1 MRSKKVQQEHIRVN
15 FSFIEYINT
24 LNSCIS
30 LDMRGAGRLVAVFL
44 SLVLFTSSLSIVFA
58 QTDLSQIPP
67 LSISTNL
74 PLYDEGDTVTF
85 SGFIKSP
92 DINNM
97 IDVTVR
103 VLGPVVNGSNGNI
116 VSIDQVKPQLDGSFE
131 STFIV
136 AGDRWIKRGDYK
148 ILVNYGPQKAETMFF
163 YNGGTGELPPD
174 VVPPPPSCAEGQVI
188 VNGQCTNPEDIETPP
203 PACGTGTVYDP
214 VSKSCIVA
222 PPETVDCPPGQ
233 ILANGQCID
242 EPPEDTTPPP
252 PQCGAGTELKDGICV
267 PKSGTT
273 GGPGCLIA
281 TAAFGTELAPQVQ
294 MLREVR
300 DNVLFSTGAGTT
312 FLAGFNNVYYAFSP
326 AVADLERQS
335 PLFKE
340 VVKTAITPMLSTLSI
355 LNYVDINSEQEMLGY
370 GVGVILLNIGM
381 YFVVPAIVIVKIK
394 GLIQKRCL

>member
-394 GLIQKRCL
+394 GLIQKRRL